1 MYLDLY
7 GESGQLPDL
16 ILRPPLVLPSG
27 TLPGSTTDA
36 NVYLNLYGES
46 GQLPDLILR
55 PPLLLPSGTLPG
67 STTDANVYLDLYGES
82 GQLQDLILRDTG
94 DLFNAGQEDTFF
106 FPNPGLGAIGSAVIS
121 HDDSGESVG
130 SEKGRGG

>member
-1 MYLDLY
+1 M
-7 GESGQLPDL
+7 
-16 ILRPPLVLPSG
+16 
-27 TLPGSTTDA
+27 
-36 NVYLNLYGES
+36 
-46 GQLPDLILR
+46 
-55 PPLLLPSGTLPG
+55 PG

-121 HDDSGESVG
+121 HDDSGGCGGESG
-130 SEKGRGG
+130 GRGYWRFGPQSF

>member
-1 MYLDLY
+1 MLVCGTATGL
-7 GESGQLPDL
+7 GQVWIRCGL
-16 ILRPPLVLPSG
+16 S
-27 TLPGSTTDA
+27 S
-36 NVYLNLYGES
+36 
-46 GQLPDLILR
+46 
-55 PPLLLPSGTLPG
+55 PLLRTPWHLQAGRDFEPPPPAGTLPG

-121 HDDSGESVG
+121 HDDSGESG
-130 SEKGRGG
+130 